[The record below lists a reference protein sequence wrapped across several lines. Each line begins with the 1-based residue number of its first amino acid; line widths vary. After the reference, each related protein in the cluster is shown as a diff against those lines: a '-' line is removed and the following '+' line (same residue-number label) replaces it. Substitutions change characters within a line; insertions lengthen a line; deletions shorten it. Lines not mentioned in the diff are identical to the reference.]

1 MLMSLPSLG
10 QTSQQINSD
19 PEVLTTEEELTGH
32 PEIHGD
38 SSEQSGK
45 ALHALNSVMCDFN
58 VNSLDIPQVPV
69 SAVSDC
75 KVDIPKALENT
86 TEDTVAPPSSQ
97 LKDNE
102 TTIMDINACCNDIG
116 IQQSDDGLEED
127 YSEPLPLVL
136 QHQLSEDQ
144 QRDGASDNETES
156 DSEVPEVPVPADEAP
171 GVLNKVLSGLSSQW
185 RNWWER
191 SSGKILTLTV
201 ISFFC
206 FFFIAI
212 YLGPM
217 TLMMSELCVQI
228 KFFEQ
233 IITTGHRV
241 YYSYHMPWFRTL
253 SLYFLLCVNN
263 FFYGETIA
271 DYFFT
276 LVQMEEYI
284 HMFSKY
290 QQFISFVSY
299 LIGLCMFVLSLVRKH
314 YRLQFCMFAW
324 THVTLLIV
332 AMHSRSIIQ
341 DLFDGTIWVIMPISI
356 CNDIMAW
363 MFGFI
368 ISWTFLI

>member
-1 MLMSLPSLG
+1 MVLLTLLGLTALFLRERREVKNTHSGPDEIEDQSDVLPESSTDG

-19 PEVLTTEEELTGH
+19 PEVLTTGEELTGH
-32 PEIHGD
+32 PEID
-38 SSEQSGK
+38 D
-45 ALHALNSVMCDFN
+45 DFVVRFQN
-58 VNSLDIPQVPV
+58 FYFEHLYSKLFLPHLIF
-69 SAVSDC
+69 
-75 KVDIPKALENT
+75 
-86 TEDTVAPPSSQ
+86 
-97 LKDNE
+97 
-102 TTIMDINACCNDIG
+102 
-116 IQQSDDGLEED
+116 ED

-144 QRDGASDNETES
+144 QRDGASDNDTES
-156 DSEVPEVPVPADEAP
+156 DSEVPEVPVPADDTP

-185 RNWWER
+185 TNWWER
-191 SSGKILTLTV
+191 SSGKILTLSV
-201 ISFFC
+201 ISFF

-212 YLGPM
+212 YLSPM
-217 TLMMSELCVQI
+217 TLMMSGLCVQI
-228 KFFEQ
+228 KFCEQ

-263 FFYGETIA
+263 FFYGATIA

-324 THVTLLIV
+324 THATLLIV

-368 ISWTFLI
+368 VSWTFLI